1 MNRSLCNLLI
11 RSSIQSSDFPST
23 NDICYRVTSISM
35 FIMCTLALELWSY
48 FPTSDVIVSINH
60 SVVLCYSTIMCW
72 TPLRSYQNPSPENK
86 PRLWWCPTGILSFLP
101 LHAAGLYSRGAP
113 PGSKLSD
120 FVVSS
125 YIPTLSSLID
135 STAHSPPPSV
145 AQPKLLAV

>member
-72 TPLRSYQNPSPENK
+72 TPLDLGNAS
-86 PRLWWCPTGILSFLP
+86 GD
-101 LHAAGLYSRGAP
+101 G
-113 PGSKLSD
+113 KLRATVALGQCKYHGP
-120 FVVSS
+120 FVG
-125 YIPTLSSLID
+125 
-135 STAHSPPPSV
+135 
-145 AQPKLLAV
+145 